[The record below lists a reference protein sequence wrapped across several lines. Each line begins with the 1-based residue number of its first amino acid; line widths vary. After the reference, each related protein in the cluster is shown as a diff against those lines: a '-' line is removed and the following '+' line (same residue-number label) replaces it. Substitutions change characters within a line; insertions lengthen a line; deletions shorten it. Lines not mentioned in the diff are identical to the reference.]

1 MTMSGGSLCAGT
13 CRLTIG
19 SLVTSVPNDTCGVIR
34 LRQCSV
40 PSASQISHRYAQHRS
55 AAKTSNIHSSSPP
68 TVLAAPRWL
77 LNVQSS
83 AYVR

>member
-19 SLVTSVPNDTCGVIR
+19 SSLSFAPNDTCGVTR

-40 PSASQISHRYAQHRS
+40 PSASQIAHR
-55 AAKTSNIHSSSPP
+55 
-68 TVLAAPRWL
+68 
-77 LNVQSS
+77 
-83 AYVR
+83 

>member
-19 SLVTSVPNDTCGVIR
+19 SLLASVPNDTCGVIR

-40 PSASQISHRYAQHRS
+40 PSASQISHR
-55 AAKTSNIHSSSPP
+55 
-68 TVLAAPRWL
+68 
-77 LNVQSS
+77 
-83 AYVR
+83 